1 MPRYDVIRK
10 KERRIILSAADR
22 KELCIK
28 FNASMPTVHRA
39 LHFSYESLIAHE
51 IRNAALNEYN
61 GILIE
66 R

>member
-1 MPRYDVIRK
+1 MPRLVNVRK
-10 KERRIILSAADR
+10 KQRQIILSAADR
-22 KELCIK
+22 KELCEK

-39 LHFSYESLIAHE
+39 LHFIYHSLIAHE
-51 IRNAALNEYN
+51 IRNSALNDFN

>member
-10 KERRIILSAADR
+10 KERRIIISAAHINS
-22 KELCIK
+22 LCK
-28 FNASMPTVHRA
+28 QFNAHFTSVYRA
-39 LHFSYESLIAHE
+39 LRFADNSKLSYE